1 MERDQ
6 TVKRRKNFLRRSH
19 QSYIENLSTHE
30 LANSINKAF
39 LEPLEEYRLSCPITR
54 LALEKNLPEFLEVSK
69 ERVWKI
75 LSKLNPFKSCGPD
88 RIPNWLLREYADL
101 IAFPVCR
108 ILNASF
114 KEPRLPCSWKLADV
128 TPLPKKK
135 PVQILKK
142 DLRPI
147 SLTPCVSKVAEEF
160 VVRDYIMPAVLN
172 NLDMNQ
178 YGAVPKSSTTFALLD
193 MLRDW
198 SEGTDGNVPL

>member
-1 MERDQ
+1 M
-6 TVKRRKNFLRRSH
+6 
-19 QSYIENLSTHE
+19 
-30 LANSINKAF
+30 
-39 LEPLEEYRLSCPITR
+39 
-54 LALEKNLPEFLEVSK
+54 
-69 ERVWKI
+69 
-75 LSKLNPFKSCGPD
+75 LSKLNPFLKSCGPD

-114 KEPRLPCSWKLADV
+114 KEQRLPRSWRLADV

-142 DLRPI
+142 DLRLI
-147 SLTPCVSKVAEEF
+147 SLTPCVSKVVEEF

-193 MLRDW
+193 MLHD
-198 SEGTDGNVPL
+198 

>member
-1 MERDQ
+1 M
-6 TVKRRKNFLRRSH
+6 
-19 QSYIENLSTHE
+19 
-30 LANSINKAF
+30 
-39 LEPLEEYRLSCPITR
+39 
-54 LALEKNLPEFLEVSK
+54 
-69 ERVWKI
+69 
-75 LSKLNPFKSCGPD
+75 LSKLNPFKSCVPD

-114 KEPRLPCSWKLADV
+114 KGQRLPRSWKLADV
-128 TPLPKKK
+128 TPLLKKK
-135 PVQILKK
+135 TVQILSK
-142 DLRPI
+142 DVRPN

-178 YGAVPKSSTTFALLD
+178 YGAVPKSSITFALLD

-198 SEGTDGNVPL
+198 SEGTDGNGATIRTILFDYRKAFDLIDHSILIKKLCKLNVPKNQTW